1 MEPGLSVATQPA
13 VSTERAMVRRAQKGD
28 EEAFREI
35 VDRYQAKVFSI
46 IRSIVRNRNDSEDIA
61 QQVFTKI
68 YFSLRKFDFR
78 SALVTWIYRITVNEC
93 YDYLR
98 KQKVRKLTYEGD
110 LNQDDLRSI
119 DNMEDVRRNPAE
131 APDRRAELRQY
142 VVGLLDQLSQEE
154 RYLLLMKEMEGYAVE
169 ELAQMVSLNVNTVKV
184 KLFRARQKL
193 VKAAKKSGLLR
204 AGRPMVF

>member
-1 MEPGLSVATQPA
+1 
-13 VSTERAMVRRAQKGD
+13 
-28 EEAFREI
+28 
-35 VDRYQAKVFSI
+35 
-46 IRSIVRNRNDSEDIA
+46 
-61 QQVFTKI
+61 
-68 YFSLRKFDFR
+68 
-78 SALVTWIYRITVNEC
+78 
-93 YDYLR
+93 
-98 KQKVRKLTYEGD
+98 
-110 LNQDDLRSI
+110 
-119 DNMEDVRRNPAE
+119 MEDVRRNPAE